1 MFMNVK
7 AYIDESGDLGF
18 KFSDPY
24 NRGGSSRYL
33 TISYL
38 ILPENKIHLPKR
50 IVKDIYSKFHF
61 DVKREIKGSRLSEV
75 QKIYFANKVIH
86 LLNKDSTIH
95 IGAITVKKENVENH
109 IRGDPNLLYNYMMR
123 LGFIDYISEYESVK
137 LIRDEKSVKI
147 KSGNTLQNYL
157 QTELWFN
164 KNVKT
169 KIEDLPTDS
178 RKNINLIFID
188 WITHIIWSKYE
199 FKKYKA
205 YDIILPELKLKN
217 LFF

>member
-1 MFMNVK
+1 MNVK

-18 KFSDPY
+18 KFSAPY
-24 NRGGSSRYL
+24 NHGGSSRYL

-38 ILPENKIHLPKR
+38 ILPEYKIHLPKR
-50 IVKDIYSKFHF
+50 IAKNVYFKFHF
-61 DVKREIKGSRLSEV
+61 NVNSEIKGSRLTEV
-75 QKIYFANKVIH
+75 QKKYFATKVIH

-95 IGAITVKKENVENH
+95 LGAITVKKKNVKNH
-109 IRGDPNLLYNYMMR
+109 IREDPNLLYNYMMR
-123 LGFIDYISEYESVK
+123 LGFIDYISTYENVK

-164 KNVKT
+164 KKVKT

-178 RKNINLIFID
+178 KKNMNLIFVD

-199 FKKYKA
+199 FRKYKA
-205 YDIILPELKLKN
+205 YNIILPKLKLKN